1 MKNTR
6 LTARGELVL
15 TTLIV
20 GATLAVIAAVGI
32 WATPDWVWPL

>member
-15 TTLIV
+15 TVLVV
-20 GATLAVIAAVGI
+20 GVTFAVIAAVGI
-32 WATPDWVWPL
+32 WATPDWMWPL